1 MSEAFGRLPSLN
13 ALRAFE
19 AASRHLNFRVAAEE
33 LGVTQGAVAQQ
44 IRGLEA
50 ELGMKLFER
59 HPRTLS
65 LTENGRRYAGS
76 VRRAFELLTEATQ
89 ALRPE
94 PLRLTISVTPTF
106 AAKWLIP
113 RLPAFLATHP
123 DIDLRILA
131 TDRLSH
137 FQADAVDL
145 AVRYGRPPFGGGLSA
160 ELLFDEVQVAVASP
174 QLIAATGHPA
184 ATGTL
189 HGHAL
194 LHDAHNAWPQF
205 LERAMPNTSSSSP
218 SSRASTPLLLAAAKN
233 IRFNQTALAID
244 AAVAGQGLALA
255 HTDFIAS
262 DVDAGR
268 LVRLFDTALRTGAG
282 FYIVSPRR
290 QRHAGQVANVRDWLL
305 QQARLTG

>member
-1 MSEAFGRLPSLN
+1 MTETIGRLPSLN

-19 AASRHLNFRVAAEE
+19 TASRHLNFRIAAEE

-59 HPRTLS
+59 HARALT
-65 LTENGRRYAGS
+65 LTENGRRYAGG
-76 VRRAFELLTEATQ
+76 VRRAFEILADATQ

-106 AAKWLIP
+106 ASKWLIP
-113 RLPAFLATHP
+113 RLPAFLEAHP

-145 AVRYGRPPFGGGLSA
+145 AVRYGGPPFGAGLTV
-160 ELLFDEVQVAVASP
+160 EPLFDEAQVAVASP
-174 QLIAATGHPA
+174 QVITALGHPA
-184 ATGTL
+184 EHASL
-189 HGHAL
+189 RGHAL
-194 LHDAHNAWPQF
+194 LHDAHNAWSQY
-205 LERAMPNTSSSSP
+205 LEQALPGVSLSV
-218 SSRASTPLLLAAAKN
+218 AKN
-233 IRFNQTALAID
+233 VRFNQTALAID

-255 HTDFIAS
+255 HVDFVAA
-262 DVDAGR
+262 DVAAGR
-268 LVRLFDTALRTGAG
+268 LVRLFDTVLRTGAG
-282 FYIVSPRR
+282 FYIVYPRR
-290 QRHAGQVANVRDWLL
+290 TRHAAQIADVQAWLL
-305 QQARLTG
+305 QATRRPIA

>member
-1 MSEAFGRLPSLN
+1 MTETIGRLPSLN

-19 AASRHLNFRVAAEE
+19 AASRHLNFRLAAEA

-44 IRGLEA
+44 IRALEA

-59 HPRTLS
+59 HPRALS
-65 LTENGRRYAGS
+65 LTENGRRYAGG

-106 AAKWLIP
+106 AAKWLVP
-113 RLPAFLATHP
+113 RLPAFLDTHP

-145 AVRYGRPPFGGGLSA
+145 AVRYGRPPFGAGLVV
-160 ELLFDEVQVAVASP
+160 EPLFDEVQIAVASP
-174 QLIAATGHPA
+174 QVIAASGHPGQA
-184 ATGTL
+184 GGL

-205 LERAMPNTSSSSP
+205 LQRAMPD
-218 SSRASTPLLLAAAKN
+218 APLHAAKN

-244 AAVAGQGLALA
+244 AALAGQGLALA
-255 HTDFIAS
+255 HQDFVAADIA
-262 DVDAGR
+262 AGH
-268 LVRLFDTALRTGAG
+268 LIRLFDTALRTGAG
-282 FYIVSPRR
+282 FYLVYPRR
-290 QRHAGQVANVRDWLL
+290 TRHAAQIANIQGWLL
-305 QQARLTG
+305 RQARAANRTTQAGASGRAR